1 MIKSNGFNENVT
13 VFYFFKQ
20 NIRMFSIL
28 SEVNPNLTSMGK
40 GLKYINNCFVSQIHQ
55 YNA

>member
-1 MIKSNGFNENVT
+1 
-13 VFYFFKQ
+13 
-20 NIRMFSIL
+20 MFSIL

-55 YNA
+55 YNAGILHMLSLYML